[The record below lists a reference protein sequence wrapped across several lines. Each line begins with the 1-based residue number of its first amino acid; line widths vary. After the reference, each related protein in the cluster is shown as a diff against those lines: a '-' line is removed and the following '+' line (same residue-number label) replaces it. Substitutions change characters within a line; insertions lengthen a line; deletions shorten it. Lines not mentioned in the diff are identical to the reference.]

1 MAENEQLAKQIFF
14 GIIAIS
20 LGWNSC
26 TVNVEAGNIGIWQT
40 WGKVSPDGLSP
51 GLKFKVPFVHTVYQM
66 NVQVNS
72 MDVEASCFS
81 ADLQTVDTK
90 IQLQYHMNSGLAPKM
105 YQKIGMRY
113 SPYEWDHTIESA
125 ILAPG
130 LQESIKASTTM
141 YKADQLLANR
151 QLVKM
156 SIQDNL
162 MFYINE
168 TLFAKDPTLS
178 GGIEIANIAI
188 TDFTFTK
195 AFNQAIEFKVKAEQ
209 EALQAEN
216 EKNKII
222 TVAQAAAEE
231 NKLDAD
237 AKNFS
242 ITVEAESKANAIT
255 LEAQP
260 LKGNPEL
267 IKMRA
272 LERWN
277 GKMSKITGKNGINM
291 IDLGA
296 IMGNGTS

>member
-1 MAENEQLAKQIFF
+1 MVENEKLPTLIFC
-14 GIIAIS
+14 GILFIS
-20 LGWNSC
+20 VGWNAC
-26 TVNVEAGNIGIWQT
+26 TVNVEAGTVGIWKT
-40 WGKVSPDGLSP
+40 WGKVSPDPILP
-51 GLKFKVPFVHTVYQM
+51 GLKFRVPFVHTIYQM
-66 NVQVNS
+66 NVQVNA
-72 MDVEASCFS
+72 MDVVASCFS
-81 ADLQTVDTK
+81 ADLQTVETK

-105 YQKIGMRY
+105 YQKIGMRF
-113 SPYEWDHTIESA
+113 SDWDGDHTVESA
-125 ILAPG
+125 ILTPG

-151 QLVKM
+151 NLVKS

-162 MFYINE
+162 IFYINE
-168 TLFAKDPTLS
+168 TLFAKDRTLS

-222 TVAQAAAEE
+222 TVAQAASEE

-260 LKGNPEL
+260 LKGNPEI

-291 IDLGA
+291 IDLEA
-296 IMGNGTS
+296 IMGNGTA